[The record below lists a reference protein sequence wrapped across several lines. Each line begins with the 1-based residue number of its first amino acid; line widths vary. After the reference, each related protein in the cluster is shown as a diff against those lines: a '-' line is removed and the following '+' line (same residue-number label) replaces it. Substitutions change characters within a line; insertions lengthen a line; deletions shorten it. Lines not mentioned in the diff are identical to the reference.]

1 MESKKS
7 SSVLSQISRFLI
19 PEYFLFIVGL
29 ILSIIGALS
38 TLALPLI
45 MGSLADR
52 DRMNFIDSIREIIY
66 QKLFN
71 KGNTYHENT

>member
-7 SSVLSQISRFLI
+7 SSVLSQIISFLI

-66 QKLFN
+66 
-71 KGNTYHENT
+71 

>member
-1 MESKKS
+1 MESKKN
-7 SSVLSQISRFLI
+7 SSVLSQIRRFLI

-66 QKLFN
+66 
-71 KGNTYHENT
+71 

>member
-7 SSVLSQISRFLI
+7 SSVLSQIRHFLI

-66 QKLFN
+66 
-71 KGNTYHENT
+71 